1 VHAESDELY
10 TIASLTVARFADRQP
25 NRLARRPFGAS
36 RTLLPTMSVPIPFP
50 DPARPDEA
58 VPSWRFRDG
67 VRAVAAALAVAVG
80 TAALGVLAGLGWAA
94 VAPRP
99 LLVMTSPGAAALVN
113 TETNAFIAADAA
125 FCLVCLAGG
134 VVSGVL
140 GYLFAVRRRGPL
152 AMAGLIVGALAAAYV
167 ARWVGEHSG
176 LATFQHLLATLP
188 AGARLNDSLTL
199 GATGALAA
207 WPLAAAVVAGA
218 LELLVSPGR
227 HRKRSASPP
236 EARPPWDPPVA

>member
-1 VHAESDELY
+1 
-10 TIASLTVARFADRQP
+10 
-25 NRLARRPFGAS
+25 
-36 RTLLPTMSVPIPFP
+36 MSVPIPFP
-50 DPARPDEA
+50 DPARSDEA
-58 VPSWRFRDG
+58 VRSLRRDG
-67 VRAVAAALAVAVG
+67 VRAVVAALAVAAG
-80 TAALGVLAGLGWAA
+80 TMALGVLAGLGWAA

-140 GYLFAVRRRGPL
+140 GYLFAVRRYGPL
-152 AMAGLIVGALAAAYV
+152 AMAGLVGGALAAAFV
-167 ARWVGEHSG
+167 ARWVGEQSG

-188 AGARLNDSLTL
+188 AGARLRDSLAL
-199 GATGALAA
+199 GASGALAA
-207 WPLAAAVVAGA
+207 WPLAAAVTAGG

-227 HRKRSASPP
+227 HR
-236 EARPPWDPPVA
+236 ARRY

>member
-1 VHAESDELY
+1 
-10 TIASLTVARFADRQP
+10 
-25 NRLARRPFGAS
+25 
-36 RTLLPTMSVPIPFP
+36 MSVPIPVP

-58 VPSWRFRDG
+58 AGSWRFRDG
-67 VRAVAAALAVAVG
+67 ARAVAAALAVAVG

-113 TETNAFIAADAA
+113 TETNAFIAADVA

-152 AMAGLIVGALAAAYV
+152 AMAGLIGGALAAAYV
-167 ARWVGEHSG
+167 ARWVGQHSG
-176 LATFQHLLATLP
+176 HATFQHLLATLP
-188 AGARLNDSLTL
+188 AGARLRDTLTL
-199 GATGALAA
+199 GATGALGCWA
-207 WPLAAAVVAGA
+207 LAAAVVAGG

-227 HRKRSASPP
+227 HRKRF
-236 EARPPWDPPVA
+236 